1 MELLVITRPDFIGET
16 STCNELFAKGLRRL
30 HLRKPE
36 ALRQQMANWIEG
48 IEACYRSRIVVHDH
62 FDLALQ
68 YGLGGIHLGRRN
80 PDVPDW
86 LDPGQFSISRSC
98 HSLEE
103 VKACQEDF
111 DYLFLSPIFDSI
123 SKQGY
128 RSAFTREALAGAR
141 DILSRNVYALGGI
154 TFGRLPEVERLGFAG
169 AAMLGGFWND
179 SRKNS
184 ILASMA
190 SDTAYNHRL

>member
-98 HSLEE
+98 HSLDE

-128 RSAFTREALAGAR
+128 HSAFTIE
-141 DILSRNVYALGGI
+141 DIAKAHQKGIIDYRVMALGGI
-154 TFGRLPEVERLGFAG
+154 TFDKIQLVQQMGFGGAMILGDA
-169 AAMLGGFWND
+169 W
-179 SRKNS
+179 K
-184 ILASMA
+184 
-190 SDTAYNHRL
+190 